1 MRSKS
6 LKAVLALT
14 LLFGLPLLAC
24 AKHESSTV
32 AEAGDDSFQKDVMAS
47 DVPVLVDFWAT
58 WCGPCRMY
66 GPVVDQIAEEYK
78 GKLKVVRVDVDK
90 NPNLSSFFKINAIP
104 RSILLYKGSSVKEW
118 VGYLPYNELKP
129 QVESILTSIAQLNA
143 PHPTSVPTPAS
154 KSKKSKAHKS

>member
-1 MRSKS
+1 MGSKS
-6 LKAVLALT
+6 LRTVLT
-14 LLFGLPLLAC
+14 LTLFFGMAILAC
-24 AKHESSTV
+24 AKHETSTV
-32 AEAGDDSFQKDVMAS
+32 AESGDASFQKEVMAS

-58 WCGPCRMY
+58 WCGPCRMF

-104 RSILLYKGSSVKEW
+104 RSILLYKGASVKEW

-129 QVESILTSIAQLNA
+129 QVDSILTSIAQLNA
-143 PHPTSVPTPAS
+143 PHPTTVPTPAP
-154 KSKKSKAHKS
+154 KKKKSKAPQR